1 MRPVL
6 VSACLLGLKVR
17 YDGTS
22 KPRSDFLPGDV
33 IAIPVCPEVLGG
45 LPTPR
50 PKSVIEGGNGED
62 VLSGKA
68 RVASEE
74 GEDVTRNF
82 VRGAEA
88 VLKVAKMSRAT
99 EAYFKAR
106 SPSCDEGFGVAAALL
121 KKNGISVHSVE

>member
-22 KPRSDFLPGDV
+22 KPRSDFLPDDV

-50 PKSVIEGGNGED
+50 PKSVIESGSGVD

-68 RVASEE
+68 KVFSEE
-74 GEDVTRNF
+74 GVEVTVNF

-88 VLKVAKMSRAT
+88 VLKVAKISGAK
-99 EAYFKAR
+99 EAYLKAR
-106 SPSCDEGFGVAAALL
+106 SPSCDESFGVTAALL
-121 KKNGISVHSVE
+121 KKNSITVHPVE